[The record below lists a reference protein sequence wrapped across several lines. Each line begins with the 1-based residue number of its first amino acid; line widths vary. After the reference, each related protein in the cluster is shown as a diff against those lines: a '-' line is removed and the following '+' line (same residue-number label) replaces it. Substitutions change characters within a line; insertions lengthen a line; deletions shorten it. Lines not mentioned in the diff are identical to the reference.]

1 MLVLKQEK
9 TEKEKE
15 LVLGEY
21 VTIHISAVK
30 GNQIPMGE
38 PRSALVQHEEVY
50 QRSLK
55 LRGELKPKSDPAE
68 IKRNN
73 VIYRGNRQQ
82 STVQK
87 SELKRN
93 TG

>member
-9 TEKEKE
+9 VVKEE
-15 LVLGEY
+15 DIVLGDY
-21 VTIHISAVK
+21 VTIQISAVK
-30 GNQIPMGE
+30 GNQIPIGE

-55 LRGELKPKSDPAE
+55 LRGELKAKSDPAQN
-68 IKRNN
+68 KRNN

-82 STVQK
+82 TRVQK

>member
-21 VTIHISAVK
+21 VTIHISTIN
-30 GNQIPMGE
+30 GNPIPMGE
-38 PRSALVQHEEVY
+38 PRSALLQHEEVY

-55 LRGELKPKSDPAE
+55 LRGELKPKSDPTLN
-68 IKRNN
+68 KRNN

-82 STVQK
+82 KLVQK

>member
-9 TEKEKE
+9 SVPEKE
-15 LVLGEY
+15 LVLGDY
-21 VTIHISAVK
+21 VTIHVSAVK

-38 PRSALVQHEEVY
+38 PRNSLLTHEDVF

-55 LRGELKPKSDPAE
+55 LRGELNTKPE
-68 IKRNN
+68 QVMHKRNN

-82 STVQK
+82 TRMQN
-87 SELKRN
+87 SELKSN